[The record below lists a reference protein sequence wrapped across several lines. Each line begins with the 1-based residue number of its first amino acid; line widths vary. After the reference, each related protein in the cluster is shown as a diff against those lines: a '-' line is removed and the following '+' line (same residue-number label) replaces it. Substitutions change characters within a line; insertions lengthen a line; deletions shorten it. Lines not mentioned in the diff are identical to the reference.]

1 MKKSKKNKLFAL
13 IVSLV
18 AAVALWLYVV
28 TVVNPDGVRVISGIP
43 VTFSGQEVLREDQ
56 SLLITDGDEQ
66 TVSATF
72 YGKNADLNKLLQ
84 SQDELSAVVDVTK
97 VRTDKTYSMNYDI
110 QLPNGIQESAI
121 TVSDRTPNKISFTVQ
136 KLVRRAVEVTGDFSG
151 VSIAEGYMLEKSSF
165 DYETVLVEGPESVVN
180 TIASAQV
187 SMNRSNLEK
196 SVTESVAFTLID
208 QDGKPVDTSDL
219 STDIEE
225 IEVKLSVVKYRD
237 VPLDI
242 ELIDGGG
249 ATSKDVK
256 YTIEPSNITLSGDA
270 TVLDGI
276 NKIVLG
282 TVDLADMLSNKDVI
296 SLPIIIPNDAK
307 NVTGVEEASVTV
319 EIRNKQTAVLR
330 IEKSSFAFINL
341 PEGLEATPV
350 TQQLQVT
357 IRASEKEIAKITTSN
372 IRVVADMT
380 NYTAVGTHT
389 VDEVTVYIDGYP
401 DAGVAGAYSIVV
413 SLAEPSEEEEN

>member
-1 MKKSKKNKLFAL
+1 MKKSKKSKLFAL
-13 IVSLV
+13 ILSLI
-18 AAVALWLYVV
+18 AATALWLYVV
-28 TVVNPDGVRVISGIP
+28 TVVNPDGERVISGIP

-56 SLLITDGDEQ
+56 GLLITDGDEQ
-66 TVSATF
+66 TVSARF

-84 SQDELSAVVDVTK
+84 SQDELTAVVDVTK

-110 QLPNGIQESAI
+110 QLPNDIQENAI
-121 TVSDRTPNKISFTVQ
+121 TISDRTPNKISFTVQ
-136 KLVRRAVEVTGDFSG
+136 KLIRRAIEVTGDFSG

-165 DYETVLVEGPESVVN
+165 DYDTVLVEGPESVVN

-187 SMNRSNLEK
+187 VMSRSNLEK
-196 SVTESVAFTLID
+196 SVTESVEYVLID
-208 QDGKPVDTSDL
+208 QDGKAVDTSDL
-219 STDIEE
+219 STDIDE
-225 IEVKLSVVKYRD
+225 IEVRLSVVKYKD

-249 ATSKDVK
+249 ATAKDVK
-256 YTIEPSNITLSGDA
+256 YEIEPANITLSGDA

-276 NKIVLG
+276 NKIMLG
-282 TVDLADMLSNKDVI
+282 TVDLADMLSNKDAI
-296 SLPIIIPNDAK
+296 TMSIIIPNDAK
-307 NVTGVEEASVTV
+307 NVTGVEEATVTI

-330 IEKSSFAFINL
+330 IDKANFAFINL

-357 IRASEKEIAKITTSN
+357 VRASAADISKITTGN

-389 VDEVTVYIDGYP
+389 VNEVMVYIDGYA
-401 DAGVAGAYSIVV
+401 DAGVVGEYTIVV
-413 SLAEPSEEEEN
+413 SLAEPSEEDEN